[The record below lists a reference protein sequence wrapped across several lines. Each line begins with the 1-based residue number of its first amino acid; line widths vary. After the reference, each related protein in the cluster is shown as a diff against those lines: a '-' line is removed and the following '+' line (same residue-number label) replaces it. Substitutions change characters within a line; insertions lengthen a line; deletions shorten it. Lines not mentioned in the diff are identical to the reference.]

1 MNLRPPARW
10 ALALLLLTAGALLA
24 VYLLRGVLLYPHL
37 KRAAV
42 AFFRDDLDLK
52 LELGAI
58 RGSLLGGI
66 AFEDVRIDSLPSAD
80 TPMDIRIDALRA
92 RYRLVDLLQG
102 LDTFLGG
109 TAVVIDHP
117 IVLIDL
123 SRPSSATPSEGAP
136 EASGGWPAVLP
147 RISVLAGALDLKGDG
162 YRSRFSGIRLD
173 PPDREDA
180 AAGFQL
186 QIEDWR
192 WHLPPLR
199 DGRVKAGAGLVLDP
213 SGRLAI
219 HGLTLNSREVVEA
232 GTVDLSQLPQRLSFE
247 ARIPPGGGG
256 QLVVS
261 GRHDDD
267 RLQLYIEGEGV
278 DLALVERIFEMP
290 PQDITGQVDV
300 TADLLLPYDQPEELQ
315 GTVEMRA
322 GSGRWQSFAWEQVLL
337 QARAGEGRLVVPRA
351 EWLGQGNTGR
361 IQELSLSTAALFDG
375 PVDQLLAGLNAG
387 FAFSLKNIPALTAL
401 WNVDTHPAAETV
413 PPHHLAL
420 QGQVQ
425 NGVLR
430 LSEGRLT
437 CGDSAIRIDRLQIDL
452 ADVAHRRTAAGLE
465 AEIALDVP
473 ELGDFAALL
482 PVPPFAGR
490 LQGRLTL
497 TGSLQTPRGAF
508 RLEGEDLRVAGVRLG
523 RLNAA
528 GRSDGEWLHAERVA
542 LHNGNDHVTLT
553 GRVHLASGR
562 LADTRGS
569 AHVEDVGDYAD
580 PLLPA
585 AWPASG
591 EVDLRATI
599 SGTLDRPDLQLAFTL
614 EKAGLGELAA
624 AKIQGELQASPRQ
637 LTIERLDMT
646 TAPGDV
652 ALAGRLVF
660 GSDASPLTAELTR
673 FALQKDGAAFLLAA
687 PARITG
693 RPDRGWQI
701 TPLVLEGSAGRIVV
715 GGHLGGT
722 GPADLQIEMAGIQA
736 DPWLAA
742 FGGPVRA
749 LENVDAHLG
758 LSGTTA
764 APRLDLSGNLRGMQI
779 GQWPHGLQGQF
790 DIGLDADGL
799 SIRRWAWT
807 DAAGQEMSAAG
818 RIPLV
823 YRDGWLDTGGA
834 MQLEAG
840 LTVDNL
846 AILKDAMLDIPV
858 SGGRLQTRLDLAGTL
873 AAPTG
878 TLQSDLHDLLLIPAV
893 EGQPQGPFEG
903 EARLRLH
910 GRGADLEELRIAS
923 ALMSL
928 KGTGHWRIDE
938 AAAPWLLGT
947 GQWPKGTVA
956 GALDLDVPDLG
967 WLAAML
973 PGVRRITGRLKGSL
987 TIEGPW
993 RTPAV
998 KADLSLK
1005 EGGLQPEGDAPPL
1018 EAVHA
1023 ELEADGEQ
1031 VVLRSGRGEIGGAP
1045 FQVTGSLQKAGGGAW
1060 TTDFHFN
1067 GTNLLLYRTA
1077 DIRVRADTALRLTG
1091 PVAKMALQGEVGLTN
1106 SRFRRNVD
1114 FFSFLKGAPPSAGT
1128 PSEVL
1133 FSLPDPPLRDMTF
1146 DINIDSKTP
1155 FVLANN
1161 VVKGGL
1167 RPHLHLGGTGELPL
1181 LTGDVYLD
1189 PTRLRLPAGLMT
1201 IESGVIRFLPSR
1213 ANRPVM
1219 DLQGGGKV
1227 FDYDITALIEGSL
1240 DEPQVTLSS
1249 SPPLPGDQLMLMLL
1263 TGRPPADRNSTE
1275 SRGVPMNLAVYI
1287 GQDLLL
1293 QWFGGEPTESW
1304 TSIMDRFDVTVGR
1317 RLTRAGDETLEAQF
1331 RLGEDVIRDGDSVY
1345 ITGERDVF
1353 DFYNAGVKFVFR
1365 FK

>member
-1 MNLRPPARW
+1 MNLRHPARW
-10 ALALLLLTAGALLA
+10 ALALLLLTGGLLLG
-24 VYLLRGVLLYPHL
+24 VYLLRGVLVYPHL
-37 KRAAV
+37 KRAAIAV
-42 AFFRDDLDLK
+42 FRDDLDLQ

-66 AFEDVRIDSLPSAD
+66 AFEDVRIGSLPSAD

-109 TAVVIDHP
+109 TTVVIDHP
-117 IVLIDL
+117 RAFIDL
-123 SRPSSATPSEGAP
+123 SRPSSETPSGDAP

-147 RISVLAGALDLKGDG
+147 RISILAGTLDLKGDG
-162 YRSRFSGIRLD
+162 YGSTFSGIRLD

-199 DGRVKAGAGLVLDP
+199 DGRVKAGAGLVLGP

-256 QLVVS
+256 QLVIS

-267 RLQLYIEGEGV
+267 RLQLHIDGEGV
-278 DLALVERIFEMP
+278 GLAVVEQILEMP

-300 TADLLLPYDQPEELQ
+300 TVDLLLPYDQPEELQ

-337 QARAGEGRLVVPRA
+337 QARAGEGRLVVPQA
-351 EWLGQGNTGR
+351 EWISQGNTGR
-361 IQELSLSTAALFDG
+361 IQDLSLSAAALFDG
-375 PVDQLLAGLNAG
+375 QLDRLLAGLNAG

-401 WNVDTHPAAETV
+401 WNVDTHPAAATV

-425 NGVLR
+425 DGVLR

-452 ADVAHRRTAAGLE
+452 ADVVHRQTAAGLE
-465 AEIALDVP
+465 AEAVLDVP
-473 ELGDFAALL
+473 ELEDFAALL
-482 PVPPFAGR
+482 PGPPFAGR

-497 TGSLQTPRGAF
+497 TGSLQIPRGAF
-508 RLEGEDLRVAGVRLG
+508 SLEGEDLRVAGVRLG
-523 RLNAA
+523 RLDAT
-528 GRSDGEWLHAERVA
+528 GRSDGKRLWVETLA
-542 LHNGNDHVTLT
+542 LHNGNDRVSLT
-553 GRVHLASGR
+553 GRIDIDSGR
-562 LADTRGS
+562 LSETRLA
-569 AHVEDVGDYAD
+569 AHIQDIGTYAN
-580 PLLPA
+580 PLPLVTQPV
-585 AWPASG
+585 SG
-591 EVDLRATI
+591 EVDLKSTI
-599 SGTLDRPDLQLAFTL
+599 AGTLAQPELQAAFTL
-614 EKAGLGELAA
+614 TKAGLGELTAA
-624 AKIQGELQASPRQ
+624 QIQGELQASPNQ
-637 LTIERLDMT
+637 LTIEQIAVKA
-646 TAPGDV
+646 APGDFV
-652 ALAGRLVF
+652 LSGRMAF
-660 GSDASPLTAELTR
+660 GQNDSPLTAELTR
-673 FALQKDGAAFLLAA
+673 FSLQKDGAALHLAA
-687 PARITG
+687 PARVIG
-693 RPDRGWQI
+693 LPDHGWRI
-701 TPLVLEGSAGRIVV
+701 TPLVLKGSAGRIAVR
-715 GGHLGGT
+715 GRLGGT

-749 LENVDAHLG
+749 LENVDARLG

-818 RIPLV
+818 RIPMA
-823 YRDGWLDTGGA
+823 YREGWQDTGA
-834 MQLEAG
+834 PMQLRAELAMG
-840 LTVDNL
+840 DL
-846 AILKDAMLDIPV
+846 AILKDAMPDIPV

-878 TLQSDLHDLLLIPAV
+878 TLQSTLHDLLLTPTL

-903 EARLRLH
+903 AARLRLN
-910 GRGADLEELRIAS
+910 GRGADLDELRITS

-928 KGTGHWRIDE
+928 KGTGHWRID
-938 AAAPWLLGT
+938 AAATPWSWGT
-947 GQWPKGTVA
+947 GQWPKGTVS
-956 GALDLDVPDLG
+956 GAVDMDVPDLG

-973 PGVRRITGRLKGSL
+973 PGVRRINGRLKGSL
-987 TIEGPW
+987 TIGGPW
-993 RTPAV
+993 QAPAV
-998 KADLSLK
+998 TADLSLK
-1005 EGGLQPEGDAPPL
+1005 EGGLQPEGDAPAL

-1023 ELEADGEQ
+1023 ELEADGTQ
-1031 VVLRSGRGEIGGAP
+1031 VVLRSGGGEIGGAP
-1045 FQVTGSLQKAGGGAW
+1045 FQVTGALRKTDDGAW
-1060 TTDFHFN
+1060 TTDFRFN

-1077 DIRVRADTALRLTG
+1077 DIRVRADTALHLTG
-1091 PVAKMALQGEVGLTN
+1091 PVAKMALRGEVGLTN

-1114 FFSFLKGAPPSAGT
+1114 FFGFLKGAPPSAGT

-1155 FVLANN
+1155 FELANN

-1219 DLQGGGKV
+1219 DLQGGAR
-1227 FDYDITALIEGSL
+1227 Y
-1240 DEPQVTLSS
+1240 
-1249 SPPLPGDQLMLMLL
+1249 
-1263 TGRPPADRNSTE
+1263 
-1275 SRGVPMNLAVYI
+1275 
-1287 GQDLLL
+1287 
-1293 QWFGGEPTESW
+1293 
-1304 TSIMDRFDVTVGR
+1304 SIMTSR
-1317 RLTRAGDETLEAQF
+1317 R
-1331 RLGEDVIRDGDSVY
+1331 
-1345 ITGERDVF
+1345 
-1353 DFYNAGVKFVFR
+1353 
-1365 FK
+1365 